1 MARWVLVGLMVS
13 TVVAAS
19 ENANPGFNLEGVEAF
34 WEIVGILEADRE
46 PTEAQWNTF
55 FAAPGYKA
63 LTEREFGRAYF
74 QKTLRAVF
82 MPSQSGLEEQVRD
95 EYKQQGGF
103 LAWYTPL
110 VLEGFHEA
118 DRDREW
124 MASRLKEL
132 QSYPYLKKA
141 AEVALQYLPEE
152 ETDSYPE
159 VDFIVF
165 NDSRGYSPLIIGL
178 TGKDA
183 LEPSELLC
191 LKGQGHDHH
200 WPFVLHMAHESFH
213 LYRDRQQEIELPEE
227 DHPDY
232 PVLWTLDQIENEG
245 IGDLI
250 NRKVLYYG
258 GGCLADTER
267 ASKLKKE
274 QKEQPATLRIMDAF
288 LSEMAEDLNLVGE
301 FGKQLR
307 RFIPQSGHPTG
318 FFMANLIDEE
328 LGTEAL
334 VEVARNPFE
343 FFVLYNKA
351 ARKNGTA
358 PVFSSKAMTLIR
370 SLAQKYTKTL
380 TDS

>member
-1 MARWVLVGLMVS
+1 MKRLILVGLMVS
-13 TVVAAS
+13 TAATAS
-19 ENANPGFNLEGVEAF
+19 ENVNPSFNFEGLEAF
-34 WEIVGILEADRE
+34 WGVVGILEAGRE
-46 PTEAQWNTF
+46 PTETQWDMF

-82 MPSQSGLEEQVRD
+82 MPSQSGLEEQVLD

-124 MASRLKEL
+124 MASRVEELKI
-132 QSYPYLKKA
+132 YPYLKKA
-141 AEVALQYLPEE
+141 AGVALRYLPED
-152 ETDSYPE
+152 ETDTYPE

-178 TGKDA
+178 TGKDD
-183 LEPSELLC
+183 LEPAELDC
-191 LKGQGHDHH
+191 LKGQGQDRH

-232 PVLWTLDQIENEG
+232 PVLWTLDQMENEG

-250 NRKVLYYG
+250 NRKALYYG
-258 GGCLADTER
+258 NGCLADTER
-267 ASKLKKE
+267 ASKLQEE
-274 QKEQPATLRIMDAF
+274 QRAQPATLRIMDAF
-288 LSEMAEDLNLVGE
+288 LSEMADDPDLVEGM
-301 FGKQLR
+301 GRQLR

-318 FFMANLIDEE
+318 FFMANIIEEE

-334 VEVARNPFE
+334 VEVVRNPFA
-343 FFVLYNKA
+343 FFTLYNKA

-358 PVFSSKAMTLIR
+358 PVLSSKAMTLLR
-370 SLAQKYTKTL
+370 SLERKYLNTS